1 MARPNLPE
9 SMPVRML
16 LGSALAVLAIVAL
29 DAIGPSPER
38 VADRGLIGPIGTLQA
53 KAGAAWTPMRVDVG
67 ADRCPEATAAL
78 ARGSGPV
85 RPGARCE
92 LRGEQLVLLAADGAE
107 LATSR
112 SASARSLLGPLL
124 AVFLVLLLRR
134 PATALVVAVVAATL
148 VGKPPLEGLS
158 NLAVVGR
165 DTLIGGD
172 NQLVLLFTVAMLGMV
187 HVGIDSGAY
196 AALAAR
202 MSGQDGQAS
211 PRRARVATVLLG
223 LLVFFDDYANSL
235 VVGGSMRDTC
245 DRAGVSREKL
255 AYLVDATSASV
266 AGVAL
271 VSTWVGFEVGLLGDF
286 ASAFDGISASGYG
299 TFLAL
304 LPYRF
309 YCLLTIVAALYF
321 AWSGRAFGPM
331 LRAEERARAAP
342 VATESSTRRDGR
354 LRDALLPVAVVLAVV
369 LGADLWAGRGAEGG
383 LVDVFVAGADAVG
396 LKALAVGGVLGS
408 ALAAGLARSA
418 GMAWRE
424 VGRSW
429 WSGVAGMAPILVIL
443 VAAMAMRSVT
453 SDAGAPGWIA
463 AGLGHASGAT
473 LPLASFAVAA
483 GVAFLTGSSWATM
496 GILLPVVVPL
506 MAPYAAQEPAWLLA
520 ATAAVLDG
528 AIFGDHCSP
537 LSDTT
542 VMSSAAAG
550 VSHDAHVWTQIPYAV
565 LVMGIAGLCGYVGTA
580 FWGLAAWQAMVLGS
594 VALVLAGRGIGRIPR
609 TAPPNSR
616 NRTEQPT

>member
-16 LGSALAVLAIVAL
+16 LGSALAVLAIIAL
-29 DAIGPSPER
+29 DAVGPSPER
-38 VADRGLIGPIGTLQA
+38 VADRGLLGPVGTLQA
-53 KAGAAWTPMRVDVG
+53 KAGAAWTPISVDVG
-67 ADRCPEATAAL
+67 ADLCPETAAAL
-78 ARGSGPV
+78 ARGQGAV
-85 RPGARCE
+85 RPGARCSLHE
-92 LRGEQLVLLAADGAE
+92 GRLVLNGPEGATLA
-107 LATSR
+107 S
-112 SASARSLLGPLL
+112 SQPASARSLLGPLL

-148 VGKPPLEGLS
+148 VGKPPLEGMVD
-158 NLAVVGR
+158 LAVVSR
-165 DTLIGGD
+165 DTLVGGD
-172 NQLVLLFTVAMLGMV
+172 NQLVLLFTIAMLGMV

-286 ASAFDGISASGYG
+286 GSAFDGISASGYG

-342 VATESSTRRDGR
+342 VPEATTAQRDGR

-369 LGADLWAGRGAEGG
+369 LGADLWAGRGAEGR
-383 LVDVFVAGADAVG
+383 V
-396 LKALAVGGVLGS
+396 
-408 ALAAGLARSA
+408 
-418 GMAWRE
+418 
-424 VGRSW
+424 
-429 WSGVAGMAPILVIL
+429 
-443 VAAMAMRSVT
+443 
-453 SDAGAPGWIA
+453 
-463 AGLGHASGAT
+463 
-473 LPLASFAVAA
+473 
-483 GVAFLTGSSWATM
+483 
-496 GILLPVVVPL
+496 
-506 MAPYAAQEPAWLLA
+506 
-520 ATAAVLDG
+520 
-528 AIFGDHCSP
+528 
-537 LSDTT
+537 
-542 VMSSAAAG
+542 
-550 VSHDAHVWTQIPYAV
+550 
-565 LVMGIAGLCGYVGTA
+565 
-580 FWGLAAWQAMVLGS
+580 
-594 VALVLAGRGIGRIPR
+594 
-609 TAPPNSR
+609 
-616 NRTEQPT
+616 